1 MLTCSC
7 LFVTSNQAGSREP
20 KFQIFFHRKRG
31 SLRSTFGRVIAKSQ
45 ASYTVS
51 QILSINHITSNLSFH
66 DSKTTTTPP
75 QILLILTL
83 TSISIPSRHP
93 HHLSLPIPHDR
104 LGTRSTT
111 SVPPHLHTYYYC
123 TSRSLNTVESK
134 KAHIADPFPP
144 LFQCVLMWGLD

>member
-93 HHLSLPIPHDR
+93 HHLSLPSLTIASEPGPQQVSLPTSIHTTTAHR
-104 LGTRSTT
+104 VPSTLWSQKRPISQILFLLYS
-111 SVPPHLHTYYYC
+111 SVC
-123 TSRSLNTVESK
+123 
-134 KAHIADPFPP
+134 
-144 LFQCVLMWGLD
+144 